1 MVFGKA
7 SLCFQLTVAT
17 VPHGRHAMKAQGRG
31 EGKARWPRPDDQDA
45 HRFRHQNVKLT
56 RPPKARPLPS

>member
-17 VPHGRHAMKAQGRG
+17 KPDGEHEESGSQKWFLHGIFA
-31 EGKARWPRPDDQDA
+31 
-45 HRFRHQNVKLT
+45 
-56 RPPKARPLPS
+56 